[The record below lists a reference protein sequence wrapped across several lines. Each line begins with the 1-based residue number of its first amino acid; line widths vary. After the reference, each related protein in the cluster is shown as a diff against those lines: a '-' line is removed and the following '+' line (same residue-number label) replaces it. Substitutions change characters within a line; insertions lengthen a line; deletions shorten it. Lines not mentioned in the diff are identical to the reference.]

1 MLKKDTSNTLQKNKN
16 SAMSKTFWNTARP
29 FITNKGTT
37 SDKNIKIKAEEDQN
51 IKFKNKNKNNLV
63 SVKTND

>member
-1 MLKKDTSNTLQKNKN
+1 
-16 SAMSKTFWNTARP
+16 MSKTFWNTVRP